1 MTQEPCSVADP
12 DLELKG
18 GGGERFCCAC
28 PVNFSSHCDFLF
40 FTQNEE
46 GGEGGG
52 GGGKAQ
58 DPKAPPLV
66 SPLMLVS

>member
-1 MTQEPCSVADP
+1 MADP

-52 GGGKAQ
+52 GGGGGEKAP
-58 DPKAPPLV
+58 DPQAPPLV